1 MDRQIPRLD
10 PAERQ
15 FLALANAVDEVWP
28 PREDLSPLLR

>member
-15 FLALANAVDEVWP
+15 FLALAIAVDEVWP